1 MTKLE
6 IEDRI
11 YELENSIWI
20 SDETR
25 EEIKKLWKQYDEA
38 E

>member
-11 YELENSIWI
+11 YELENSMWI
-20 SDETR
+20 SEETR